1 MKIYAISILSVSQGG
16 SAKILTSASDLSSFS
31 FYQRG
36 TIAEFLS
43 FFSGLVSERTQPG
56 ERQSF
61 TDVDKKDSEYVFHC
75 YNRGGPESIAGK
87 SSPFRRSGVVILIL
101 FIEAV
106 MVSDKEYPRRAA
118 FSVLTK
124 SLETFSTK
132 VPASQYSN
140 PSSISFPDLK
150 EFLAQYQDPRNADS
164 IMRLQGELDE
174 TKMVMH
180 QTIESVLKRG
190 EKLDDLVARSEML
203 GTQSK
208 RFYTTAKRVCFHAAF
223 TLVTI

>member
-87 SSPFRRSGVVILIL
+87 SSPFRS
-101 FIEAV
+101 
-106 MVSDKEYPRRAA
+106 
-118 FSVLTK
+118 
-124 SLETFSTK
+124 
-132 VPASQYSN
+132 
-140 PSSISFPDLK
+140 
-150 EFLAQYQDPRNADS
+150 
-164 IMRLQGELDE
+164 RLRP
-174 TKMVMH
+174 V
-180 QTIESVLKRG
+180 
-190 EKLDDLVARSEML
+190 
-203 GTQSK
+203 
-208 RFYTTAKRVCFHAAF
+208 
-223 TLVTI
+223 